1 MIEINLS
8 GIKMKNPFILAS
20 GVLGVTASVMSRV
33 AQAGCGAITT
43 KSIGPEPKAGYAN
56 PTVVELGNGSMINAM
71 GLPNP
76 GCNDFLDE
84 LIEVKKATTAPI
96 FASIFGK
103 NVEEF
108 LLVAKTLAKG
118 KPNAFE
124 LNVSCPHGGKYGA
137 TIGQDPA
144 LVEEITRE
152 VKKATNIP
160 VFVKIS
166 PNLTDL
172 KIPAEAAV
180 NGGADGLVVINTVRA
195 MAIDI
200 DYRKP
205 ILSNKFGGLSGTAI
219 KSVAL
224 KCVFDMFT
232 AFGDDLPI
240 IGVGGI
246 AKWEDVVEFILAG
259 AKAVQ
264 IGTAIAYCKDP
275 INISLFKE
283 MTEGLEKYLKKN
295 KFQNLAEIIGLAHE

>member
-8 GIKMKNPFILAS
+8 DIKMKNPFILAS
-20 GVLGVTASVMSRV
+20 GVLGV
-33 AQAGCGAITT
+33 QAGCGAITT

-76 GCNDFLDE
+76 GCIDFLDE
-84 LIEVKKATTAPI
+84 LKEVKKTTEAPI

-108 LLVAKTLAKG
+108 LLVAKTLAQG
-118 KPNAFE
+118 KPDA
-124 LNVSCPHGGKYGA
+124 PHGGKYGA

-152 VKKATNIP
+152 VKKATKIP
-160 VFVKIS
+160 VYVKIS

-200 DYRKP
+200 NYRKP

-219 KSVAL
+219 KTVAL
-224 KCVFDMFT
+224 KCVYDMYT
-232 AFGDDLPI
+232 AFGNDLPI

-264 IGTAIAYCKDP
+264 IGTAIAYCEDP
-275 INISLFKE
+275 INISLF
-283 MTEGLEKYLKKN
+283 TELADGLEKYLKKN
-295 KFQNLAEIIGLAHE
+295 KFQNLSEILGLAHE

>member
-76 GCNDFLDE
+76 GCIDFLDE
-84 LIEVKKATTAPI
+84 LIEVKKKTTVPI
-96 FASIFGK
+96 LASIFGK

-118 KPNAFE
+118 KPDAFE

-137 TIGQDPA
+137 TIGQDPI

-152 VKKATNIP
+152 VKKATKIP

-180 NGGADGLVVINTVRA
+180 NGGADGLVVINTIRA

-200 DYRKP
+200 NYRKP
-205 ILSNKFGGLSGTAI
+205 ILSNKFGGLSGPAVRP
-219 KSVAL
+219 VAL
-224 KCVFDMFT
+224 KCVYDMYT
-232 AFGDDLPI
+232 AFGNDVPI

-246 AKWEDVVEFILAG
+246 AKWKDVIEFVLAG

-264 IGTAIAYCKDP
+264 IGTALAYCEDP

-283 MTEGLEKYLKKN
+283 LTDGLEKYLKKN
-295 KFQNLAEIIGLAHE
+295 KFQNLSEIIGLAHE

>member
-8 GIKMKNPFILAS
+8 DIKMKNPFILAS
-20 GVLGVTASVMSRV
+20 GVLGVTASVMTRI

-71 GLPNP
+71 G
-76 GCNDFLDE
+76 
-84 LIEVKKATTAPI
+84 
-96 FASIFGK
+96 
-103 NVEEF
+103 F
-108 LLVAKTLAKG
+108 LLVAKTLAQG
-118 KPNAFE
+118 KPDAFE

-152 VKKATNIP
+152 VKKATKIP
-160 VFVKIS
+160 VYVKIS

-200 DYRKP
+200 NYRKP

-219 KSVAL
+219 KTVAL
-224 KCVFDMFT
+224 KCVYDMYT
-232 AFGDDLPI
+232 AFGNDLPI

-246 AKWEDVVEFILAG
+246 AKWEDVVEFVLAG

-264 IGTAIAYCKDP
+264 IGTAIAYCEDP
-275 INISLFKE
+275 INISLF
-283 MTEGLEKYLKKN
+283 TELADGLEKYLKKN
-295 KFQNLAEIIGLAHE
+295 KFQNLSEILGLAHE